1 MFYKFLAALKG
12 WVFDA
17 RGATALEYGLI
28 VAGIAMAML
37 LAVFLTGTSLS
48 SLFSTIADAM
58 TSSSA
63 KVAAR

>member
-12 WVFDA
+12 WALDA

-28 VAGIAMAML
+28 VAGVAMAML

-63 KVAAR
+63 KVSAY

>member
-12 WVFDA
+12 WVFGV

-28 VAGIAMAML
+28 VGGIAMAII
-37 LAVFLTGTSLS
+37 VTTFLTGGSLS

-63 KVAAR
+63 KIAAR